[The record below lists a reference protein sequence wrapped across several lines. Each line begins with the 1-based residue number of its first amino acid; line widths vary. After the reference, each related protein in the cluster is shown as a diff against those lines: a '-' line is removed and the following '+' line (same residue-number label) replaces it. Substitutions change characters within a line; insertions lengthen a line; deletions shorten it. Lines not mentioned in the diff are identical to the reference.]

1 MAAFVA
7 DEEALSIGSA
17 RIVEHRRFDGAIVI
31 DGEVMANVGKKGVIK
46 DERVA
51 TRLCRYLQIRM
62 PESNVDLF
70 GVFTR

>member
-1 MAAFVA
+1 VKHPTFNKKPAGF
-7 DEEALSIGSA
+7 I
-17 RIVEHRRFDGAIVI
+17 IVI
-31 DGEVMANVGKKGVIK
+31 DGEVMANAKKGVIK

>member
-1 MAAFVA
+1 VKHPTFNKKPAGF
-7 DEEALSIGSA
+7 I
-17 RIVEHRRFDGAIVI
+17 IVI